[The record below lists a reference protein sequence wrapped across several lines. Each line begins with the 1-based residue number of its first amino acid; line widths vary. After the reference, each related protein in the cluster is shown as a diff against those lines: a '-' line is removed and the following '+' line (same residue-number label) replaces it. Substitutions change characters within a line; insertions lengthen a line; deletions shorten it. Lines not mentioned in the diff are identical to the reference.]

1 MSLDTSRATGQG
13 SGVDLQLCNLICI
26 DLLIS
31 RVIVAIAAALFLAAA
46 FLLVTRLTCWRNY
59 LFRRR
64 LEARPTSLTFCW
76 RNCLFR
82 RKLEARSTSLTF
94 IAAALF
100 LAAAFLLVTRLTCW
114 RNYLFR
120 RRLEA
125 RPTSLTF
132 CWRNCLYRR
141 RLEARST
148 SLTFWK
154 RCRREIGGSA
164 GACSCF
170 MLPKSVRL
178 WGR

>member
-31 RVIVAIAAALFLAAA
+31 RVIVA
-46 FLLVTRLTCWRNY
+46 
-59 LFRRR
+59 
-64 LEARPTSLTFCW
+64 
-76 RNCLFR
+76 
-82 RKLEARSTSLTF
+82 

>member
-76 RNCLFR
+76 RNCL
-82 RKLEARSTSLTF
+82 
-94 IAAALF
+94 
-100 LAAAFLLVTRLTCW
+100 
-114 RNYLFR
+114 
-120 RRLEA
+120 
-125 RPTSLTF
+125 
-132 CWRNCLYRR
+132 YRR

-170 MLPKSVRL
+170 MLPRSVRL

>member
-94 IAAALF
+94 
-100 LAAAFLLVTRLTCW
+100 
-114 RNYLFR
+114 
-120 RRLEA
+120 
-125 RPTSLTF
+125 
-132 CWRNCLYRR
+132 
-141 RLEARST
+141 
-148 SLTFWK
+148 WK

>member
-82 RKLEARSTSLTF
+82 R
-94 IAAALF
+94 
-100 LAAAFLLVTRLTCW
+100 
-114 RNYLFR
+114 
-120 RRLEA
+120 
-125 RPTSLTF
+125 
-132 CWRNCLYRR
+132 

-170 MLPKSVRL
+170 MLPRSVRL